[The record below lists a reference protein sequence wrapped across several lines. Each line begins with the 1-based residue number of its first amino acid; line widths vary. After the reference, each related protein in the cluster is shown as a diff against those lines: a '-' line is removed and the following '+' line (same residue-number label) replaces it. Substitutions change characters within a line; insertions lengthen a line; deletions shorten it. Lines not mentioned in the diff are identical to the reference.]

1 MQMHACIQL
10 QTLASLLLSWSL
22 HLPSLTADTHTCS
35 RQSIL
40 AFSFFRLSLSH
51 PLTRSSRDAE
61 AGTRIS
67 LLLLSLFVFAAGMR
81 VLAVA
86 CGHRFALPH
95 SLTHSRAAA
104 LEKQSISRE
113 SHSHRRP
120 SHLVLSRRGAD
131 DEGSIS
137 SSETREIRMT
147 ISRFCMIPS
156 PTLELL
162 LHSRC
167 GSDGNRSTTREQR
180 LRGREREAPGAGVSQ
195 AASS

>member
-1 MQMHACIQL
+1 MLRQEH
-10 QTLASLLLSWSL
+10 ASL
-22 HLPSLTADTHTCS
+22 PY
-35 RQSIL
+35 
-40 AFSFFRLSLSH
+40 F
-51 PLTRSSRDAE
+51 
-61 AGTRIS
+61 
-67 LLLLSLFVFAAGMR
+67 SLFVFAAGKR

-156 PTLELL
+156 PTPELL

-167 GSDGNRSTTREQR
+167 GSGNRSSTREQR
-180 LRGREREAPGAGVSQ
+180 LRGRER
-195 AASS
+195 SSWSWSVTSSFLLRSFVVLLRLKRLRQLTP

>member
-1 MQMHACIQL
+1 M
-10 QTLASLLLSWSL
+10 LAS
-22 HLPSLTADTHTCS
+22 PS
-35 RQSIL
+35 
-40 AFSFFRLSLSH
+40 
-51 PLTRSSRDAE
+51 PSS
-61 AGTRIS
+61 
-67 LLLLSLFVFAAGMR
+67 FVFAAGKR

-156 PTLELL
+156 PTPELL

-167 GSDGNRSTTREQR
+167 GSGNRSTAREQR
-180 LRGREREAPGAGVSQ
+180 LRGREREKLLELECHKPLPPEILCRLIATQ
-195 AASS
+195 AAAAADSLEVRE